1 MRWNA
6 VLTGAVK
13 HFKRLL
19 ALLLRHEE
27 GAVRHCAPVLIA
39 GEYRVQ
45 IDLNNPENLTLAAV
59 RQLIASASDD
69 EHTQLRVT
77 KRGIAYISSGAA
89 VGGVDIDGLLFRLET
104 WAKGSGYVGNVA
116 ASDEVWVMQI
126 FNALKQNWPKPPFDY
141 IDVY

>member
-1 MRWNA
+1 M
-6 VLTGAVK
+6 
-13 HFKRLL
+13 
-19 ALLLRHEE
+19 
-27 GAVRHCAPVLIA
+27 
-39 GEYRVQ
+39 Q
-45 IDLNNPENLTLAAV
+45 IDLNNPESLTLAAV

-77 KRGIAYISSGAA
+77 RDGIAYISSGRA
-89 VGGVDIDGLLFRLET
+89 VGGVDIEGLLFRLET

-126 FNALKQNWPKPPFDY
+126 FNALEQNWPIPSFDY